1 MQTIGS
7 SAAEKHLAR
16 ADEVALSVRGFP
28 KCMTYAASA
37 TRILDRD
44 RCLANGRPCVPW
56 PGRLAAAQTFR
67 GGKGSRIGAG
77 LSLARIALIVRMRG
91 EKGQG
96 SLSTTSCSSWVRAA
110 EAGGADRPFMRRCI
124 TGRRRWSAR

>member
-44 RCLANGRPCVPW
+44 RCLANGRSCVPW

-67 GGKGSRIGAG
+67 GGKGSRLAYCRLDTLSKPFSDEHQG
-77 LSLARIALIVRMRG
+77 L
-91 EKGQG
+91 
-96 SLSTTSCSSWVRAA
+96 
-110 EAGGADRPFMRRCI
+110 D
-124 TGRRRWSAR
+124 